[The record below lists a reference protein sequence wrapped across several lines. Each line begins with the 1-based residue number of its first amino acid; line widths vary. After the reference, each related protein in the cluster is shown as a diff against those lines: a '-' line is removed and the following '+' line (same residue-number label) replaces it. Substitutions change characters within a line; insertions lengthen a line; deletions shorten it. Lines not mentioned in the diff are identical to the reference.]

1 MFKATDAHTQAVLDI
16 CSNVIPYFTNTFFS
30 RYVSDYKLYLW
41 YKWDRAKKI
50 LPWQTNINI
59 PIVPAIVDT
68 MYSSMYDSK
77 MKFNLNWWV
86 EWQDLL
92 LNEAFDYKNNWRNVL
107 LQSIKE
113 SIITGKWFVKAYFN
127 NHTESIK
134 INWIDYGKTN
144 KRPEL
149 AYVSVFDVFYD
160 YNWSID
166 DSPFFIERHILSR
179 KWIMKRYKWLIDK
192 ANKITKSKQWDSAA
206 MNELSAEAY
215 IDWILKDTSWLRF
228 SNYDYNRVRNIL
240 AYEDLIVKEL
250 KDTDAYIDM
259 TVWER
264 NRATNTWGWSPSD
277 ISNIDHLNNVFWIDF
292 ESNKVYEVIEY
303 RDDENFTV
311 IIDGKKLFN
320 KKESNIYRTIFD
332 ISFNAIPWTSD
343 STGIASN
350 IWDIQNMINTLQNI
364 FLDWLKMNT
373 SPMYEQVGWLNQML
387 WNKNKVV
394 YEPFKIIPTNTAG
407 WLKKIEMGL
416 GWFEPVNAVQ
426 FLEGIAEKRVWVNE
440 YIIWGQGKVERV
452 SGWVDLI
459 YNQYKSKLMPVT
471 NSVNQAMAWV
481 AKAFLIMYAKYFT
494 SDELKAKW
502 LKEDFTVNQLINE
515 EWVTFQ
521 LTSLALLEKEEW
533 IKHLMDNLWAL
544 SQFAMWSNWP
554 NMDTKEL
561 IRAILTKEVDID
573 KLVPD
578 QVQQKTF
585 NQPFNNQWAQPN
597 QWYQWSL
604 TAMAQ
609 NI

>member
-1 MFKATDAHTQAVLDI
+1 MLKPTDDHTQAVIDI

-30 RYVSDYKLYLW
+30 RYVNDYKLYLW

-50 LPWQTNINI
+50 LPWQTNINM

-77 MKFNLNWWV
+77 MKFNLNGWV
-86 EWQDLL
+86 EWQDVL
-92 LNEAFDYKNNWRNVL
+92 LNKAFDYKNNWRNVL
-107 LQSIKE
+107 LQSVKE
-113 SIITGKWFVKAYFN
+113 AIITGKWFLKAYFN
-127 NHTESIK
+127 HHTDKII
-134 INWIDYGKTN
+134 INWTDYWATV

-149 AYVSVFDVFYD
+149 SYISIFDVFYD
-160 YNWSID
+160 YNSSIE
-166 DSPFFIERHILSR
+166 DSPFQIERHILSR
-179 KWIMKRYKWLIDK
+179 KSIMKRYKSL
-192 ANKITKSKQWDSAA
+192 ITKAVKNWTL
-206 MNELSAEAY
+206 NEQMAESY
-215 IDWILKDTSWLRF
+215 IDWVLKDKDCRRF

-240 AYEDLIVKEL
+240 AYEDLIVKEM
-250 KDTDAYIDM
+250 KDTNAYIDT

-264 NRATNTWGWSPSD
+264 NKATNWAIWVAEQHSS
-277 ISNIDHLNNVFWIDF
+277 IDHLNNIFWVDF
-292 ESNKVYEVIEY
+292 DTNKVYEVIEY
-303 RDDENFTV
+303 RDDNNFTV

-320 KKESNIYRTIFD
+320 KKESNIVRTLFD

-350 IWDIQNMINTLQNI
+350 IWDIQTMINTLQNI

-394 YEPFKIIPTNTAG
+394 YEPFKIIPTNTA
-407 WLKKIEMGL
+407 WALKKIEMWL
-416 GWFEPVNAVQ
+416 WWFEPVNAVQ
-426 FLEGIAEKRVWVNE
+426 FLEWVAEKRVWVNE

-481 AKAFLIMYAKYFT
+481 AKAFLIMYATYFT
-494 SDELKAKW
+494 KDELNELW
-502 LKEDFTVNQLINE
+502 LTEDFNVKDLINE

-544 SQFAMWSNWP
+544 SQFVMWSNWP
-554 NMDTKEL
+554 NINTKEL
-561 IRAILTKEVDID
+561 VRAILTKEVDID
-573 KLVPD
+573 KLVPESEPKPQFSPSQWQQD
-578 QVQQKTF
+578 QWQSQQF
-585 NQPFNNQWAQPN
+585 PS
-597 QWYQWSL
+597 WSL
-604 TAMAQ
+604 SAMAE

>member
-1 MFKATDAHTQAVLDI
+1 MLKPTDDHTQAVIDI

-30 RYVSDYKLYLW
+30 RYVNDYKLYLW

-50 LPWQTNINI
+50 LPWQTNINM

-77 MKFNLNWWV
+77 MKFNLNGWV
-86 EWQDLL
+86 EWQDVL
-92 LNEAFDYKNNWRNVL
+92 LNKAFDYKNNWRNVL
-107 LQSIKE
+107 LQSVKE
-113 SIITGKWFVKAYFN
+113 AIITGKWFLKAYFN
-127 NHTESIK
+127 HHTDKII
-134 INWIDYGKTN
+134 INWTDYWTTV

-149 AYVSVFDVFYD
+149 SYISIFDVFYD
-160 YNWSID
+160 YNSSIE
-166 DSPFFIERHILSR
+166 DSPFQIERHILSR
-179 KWIMKRYKWLIDK
+179 KSIMKRYKSL
-192 ANKITKSKQWDSAA
+192 ITKAVKNWTL
-206 MNELSAEAY
+206 NEQMAESY
-215 IDWILKDTSWLRF
+215 IDWVLKDKDCRRF

-240 AYEDLIVKEL
+240 AYEDLIVKEM
-250 KDTDAYIDM
+250 KDTNAYIDT

-264 NRATNTWGWSPSD
+264 NKATNWAIWVTEQHSS
-277 ISNIDHLNNVFWIDF
+277 IDHLNNIFWVDF
-292 ESNKVYEVIEY
+292 DTNKVYEVIEY
-303 RDDENFTV
+303 RDDNNFTV

-320 KKESNIYRTIFD
+320 KKESNIVRTLFD

-350 IWDIQNMINTLQNI
+350 IWDIQTMINTLQNI

-394 YEPFKIIPTNTAG
+394 YEPFKIIPTNTA
-407 WLKKIEMGL
+407 WALKKIEMWL

-426 FLEGIAEKRVWVNE
+426 FLEWVAEKRVWVNE

-481 AKAFLIMYAKYFT
+481 AKAFLIMYATYFT
-494 SDELKAKW
+494 KDELNELW
-502 LKEDFTVNQLINE
+502 LAEDFNVKDLINE

-544 SQFAMWSNWP
+544 SQFVMWSNWP
-554 NMDTKEL
+554 NINTKEL
-561 IRAILTKEVDID
+561 VRAILTKEVDID
-573 KLVPD
+573 KLVPESEPKPQFYPSQWQQD
-578 QVQQKTF
+578 QWQSQQF
-585 NQPFNNQWAQPN
+585 PS
-597 QWYQWSL
+597 WSL
-604 TAMAQ
+604 SAMAE